1 MDVTNIVNEFNND
14 SITSAE
20 MWDQIF
26 EKINKPNRNKQAR
39 KRAQATRKE
48 WKEFVKGTESIGR
61 LKTEH

>member
-39 KRAQATRKE
+39 KRAKETRRE
-48 WKEFVKGTESIGR
+48 WKAFVKGTESIGR